1 MSEKGNYRR
10 IRMKSCHVQNFDAFM
25 EYMYVCARV
34 CNVWH
39 IHVEQRHVSRENAH
53 PFLDTEEKKGVE
65 GIRMSH

>member
-1 MSEKGNYRR
+1 M
-10 IRMKSCHVQNFDAFM
+10 QNFDAFM
-25 EYMYVCARV
+25 EYTYVCARV

-39 IHVEQRHVSRENAH
+39 IHAEQRHVSRENAH